1 MRLIFSFGLIFLS
14 PLAFAQTAKD
24 YFFPQPD
31 KNLSVYKTIKSK
43 GTVENGWITKVYFK
57 NKGDSALITTQSDGV
72 ARRNGNAIDANQVW
86 EQLVKITD
94 KEILTSRVKARTPNG
109 VETFESEGDIV
120 FRIPQ
125 GSSKK
130 TEWENSGQ
138 KGTMIETHLSEFS
151 KVRVNGKRIKA
162 IKVTTFLK
170 RKRTGKRENFYVD
183 YYVEGIGRYKR
194 TTPRKN
200 MVIEILADQKY
211 DPNPPIVR

>member
-1 MRLIFSFGLIFLS
+1 MKHIFSFGLIVMGS
-14 PLAFAQTAKD
+14 SAFAQTAKD
-24 YFFPQPD
+24 YFFPPSD
-31 KNLSVYKTIKSK
+31 KNLSVYKTIDPK
-43 GTVENGWITKVYFK
+43 GKVEDGWMTKVYFK
-57 NKGDSALITTQSDGV
+57 NKGDSALITTQSDG
-72 ARRNGNAIDANQVW
+72 ATRQNGNAIETNQIW

-94 KEILTSRVKARTPNG
+94 KEILTSRVRTRTPNG
-109 VETFESEGDIV
+109 VETFENEGDIV

-125 GSSKK
+125 GSNKK
-130 TEWENSGQ
+130 AEWENSRQ

-170 RKRTGKRENFYVD
+170 RKRTGKKENFYVD

-194 TTPRKN
+194 TTPHKN
-200 MVIEILADQKY
+200 TVIEILADQKY